1 MSGTGSG
8 CLSRSR
14 LVRRIAGA
22 ALAIG
27 LCSAGVQSASAL
39 TFVID
44 FKEAAQGTTADMFGA
59 QATDF
64 NVVSY
69 GFAAGDYAL
78 VTSSIIAALEQDFR
92 GIVTSGFNVLSPIP
106 DGQELDIDFV
116 IGDIGGGAS
125 NGDTD
130 FYYVQVGSSVSD
142 SFLGQ
147 ACLGCVRGNP
157 FGAVGSVVASIFTD
171 NINALGGVGFALT
184 SGNLLATTNAITGTL
199 SHEIGHTLD
208 LEHCY
213 KAGSVTDNGNAPLMG
228 TGGALDMPNADR
240 ILDRE
245 FSFSCKLNA
254 SGTLTQNSV
263 QTLVNNVGLRD
274 APDNVTELPEPAM
287 GAAFGLGL
295 LGMAAMRR
303 RARRAA

>member
-1 MSGTGSG
+1 MSGTGWGS
-8 CLSRSR
+8 LSRSR

-59 QATDF
+59 QATSFD
-64 NVVSY
+64 VTSY

-92 GIVTSGFNVLSPIP
+92 GIVTSSFNVLSPIP

-125 NGDTD
+125 NGDAD
-130 FYYVQVGSSVSD
+130 FYYVQVGSSVSA

-157 FGAVGSVVASIFTD
+157 FGGVGSVVASIFTD
-171 NINALGGVGFALT
+171 NINALGSVGAALT

-213 KAGSVTDNGNAPLMG
+213 KAGSVTDNGNAPLLG
-228 TGGALDMPNADR
+228 TGALDMPNADR
-240 ILDRE
+240 LLDRE
-245 FSFSCKLNA
+245 FSFSCKLNS

-263 QTLVNNVGLRD
+263 QTLVTNVGLRD
-274 APDNVTELPEPAM
+274 APDSVAELPEPAM
-287 GAAFGLGL
+287 GAVFGLGL

>member
-1 MSGTGSG
+1 MSGTGLG

-44 FKEAAQGTTADMFGA
+44 FKEVAQGTTADMFGA
-59 QATDF
+59 EATNF
-64 NVVSY
+64 NVTSY

-157 FGAVGSVVASIFTD
+157 FGAVGAVVASIFTD
-171 NINALGGVGFALT
+171 NINALGGVGAALT
-184 SGNLLATTNAITGTL
+184 SGDLLATTNAITGTL

-213 KAGSVTDNGNAPLMG
+213 KAGSVTDNGNAPLLG
-228 TGGALDMPNADR
+228 TGALDMPNADR
-240 ILDRE
+240 LLDRE
-245 FSFSCKLNA
+245 FSFSCNLNF
-254 SGTLTQNSV
+254 SGTQTQNSV
-263 QTLVNNVGLRD
+263 QTLVTNLGLRD
-274 APDNVTELPEPAM
+274 APDSVTELPEPAM
-287 GAAFGLGL
+287 GAVFGLGL